1 MGGFNFNPVLS
12 EIQSHLQAMSPDAQA
27 AVKMANPSIPSPQET
42 AAAGAPS
49 VIPPGMLLPHPDAG
63 PPQGNISMPSPTP
76 SLAPMSAPEVKAPR
90 GTIEGDTNARG
101 MLLGEKPGVDQIASR
116 IEGSGFGQ
124 AHPFAGKL
132 LGDTAQVA
140 GKIGDTALGV
150 GASLGIPA
158 LNTLAQ
164 DIPGT
169 TAHHNQL
176 LRQDNTAL
184 NQDVANAQKE
194 AEANTENA
202 TAQHTN
208 AETPQVAP
216 NAESTRNLQGAEAG
230 HANAE
235 TTVLQ
240 NPQDATPEIGTYR
253 SLVKMGMSPSEALQ
267 EIEKDKAMAL
277 RPQQI
282 APEQQYLTE
291 YAQTHPGST
300 VAQAEHQYMLDT
312 QRPVQAP
319 AVNMFVPSAN
329 GGETLQT
336 IRPGQTV
343 APGAQTAAGVN
354 AVNTPT
360 MTQRTAA
367 GRAETVISM
376 VPDVINEINSLSSE
390 IGPIAGRW
398 DDFMQGKVGM
408 DNPKFAGLRTDFT
421 MLATAVALAHAQGRL
436 PENLRE
442 EFDHM
447 INAPQQ
453 TPENIKAVL
462 QHILPWMQKM
472 QEQGHPNAAPSNAPA
487 AENWV
492 RGADGKLVKQ

>member
-1 MGGFNFNPVLS
+1 MMEDQP
-12 EIQSHLQAMSPDAQA
+12 LQPFQPRAQKAKFDPQTASP
-27 AVKMANPSIPSPQET
+27 
-42 AAAGAPS
+42 
-49 VIPPGMLLPHPDAG
+49 
-63 PPQGNISMPSPTP
+63 
-76 SLAPMSAPEVKAPR
+76 
-90 GTIEGDTNARG
+90 
-101 MLLGEKPGVDQIASR
+101 
-116 IEGSGFGQ
+116 
-124 AHPFAGKL
+124 
-132 LGDTAQVA
+132 
-140 GKIGDTALGV
+140 
-150 GASLGIPA
+150 
-158 LNTLAQ
+158 
-164 DIPGT
+164 
-169 TAHHNQL
+169 
-176 LRQDNTAL
+176 
-184 NQDVANAQKE
+184 QDVAMHPALSRLQKDE
-194 AEANTENA
+194 QKDADPWGSPDNHPGFMGKLGHALSVA
-202 TAQHTN
+202 TGGPNRRQFEESGLEKSLQDMLN
-208 AETPQVAP
+208 SQSQNDYRGAETGKTQEET
-216 NAESTRNLQGAEAG
+216 AEMPGKTQSEEGLQGAEAG

-398 DDFMQGKVGM
+398 NDFMQGKVGM

-472 QEQGHPNAAPSNAPA
+472 QEQGHPNAQPSGGESGGPPA
-487 AENWV
+487 GAKV
-492 RGADGKLVKQ
+492 RDYTQLGH